1 MTLVLGLR
9 SAGGVVLAAD
19 SQRTEGQ
26 FRQEV
31 PKLFA
36 APAGIIWG
44 TAGTIAIQQE
54 LFALLRELD
63 VPNGLRREALR
74 EAIVRA
80 LRQAVRRATASMDE
94 PSAVVT
100 SVEGVFGWYSEHDRR
115 DYLLQAV
122 GSGHAELH
130 PQYTAVGGITPKQL
144 ALFAFS
150 RSEHLEYGT
159 LPLEA
164 AKMVAFNVA
173 DDVIRASASGVALPV
188 QMAVVTAA
196 GSSVLKPKEL
206 RGLED
211 TVAAFR
217 EHQQEFLG
225 RSEAKPRAKRDTG
238 LRP

>member
-1 MTLVLGLR
+1 M
-9 SAGGVVLAAD
+9 
-19 SQRTEGQ
+19 
-26 FRQEV
+26 
-31 PKLFA
+31 
-36 APAGIIWG
+36 
-44 TAGTIAIQQE
+44 
-54 LFALLRELD
+54 
-63 VPNGLRREALR
+63 
-74 EAIVRA
+74 
-80 LRQAVRRATASMDE
+80 
-94 PSAVVT
+94 
-100 SVEGVFGWYSEHDRR
+100 FGWYSEHDRR

-122 GSGHAELH
+122 SSGHAELH

>member
-1 MTLVLGLR
+1 M
-9 SAGGVVLAAD
+9 LAAD

-63 VPNGLRREALR
+63 VPNGLPRQAVRD
-74 EAIVRA
+74 AIVRA
-80 LRQAVRRATASMDE
+80 LREAVRRATASMDE

-100 SVEGVFGWYSEHDRR
+100 SVEGVFGWYSEQDRR
-115 DYLLQAV
+115 DYLLHAV
-122 GSGHAELH
+122 GTGHAEFH
-130 PQYTAVGGITPKQL
+130 PDYTAVGATPKQL
-144 ALFAFS
+144 ALFALS
-150 RSEHLEYGT
+150 RSEYLEFGT

-164 AKMVAFNVA
+164 AKMVAFNA
-173 DDVIRASASGVALPV
+173 TDDVIRASASGLALPV
-188 QMAVVTAA
+188 QMAVVTRA
-196 GSSVLKPKEL
+196 GLSVLKPDEL

-217 EHQQEFLG
+217 EHQRDFLI
-225 RSEAKPRAKRDTG
+225 RSEQPAAKRDTG